1 MPHNS
6 FRSPA
11 EHCSAVNFQRIFG
24 SSLAQRVF
32 AGTPLGSALE
42 QRAIPKASLGS
53 ALETRVFAGVPL
65 APALG
70 PSLPPEE
77 RGLPDT
83 FVRITGRRAL
93 VDPTK
98 PTPLV
103 DLSDKRFNRHVRP
116 DGQAVLIEEWGDIC
130 IPDRLIPGGVE
141 MPPLAIEGSSLT
153 INVFGDTG
161 KGTDEQL
168 LVARNISAM
177 ADERGAQVTVHVGD
191 IIYPSGILTP
201 SDPRVR
207 SLLLEPYASLRE
219 KHICWGN
226 HEYGNSRAAG
236 VPEAWLEVAKAE
248 DPRTFA
254 QPSRYYSRRFLV
266 DGMTVR
272 AVFLDSSTVAVDPAQ
287 LAWARSELE
296 KPADM
301 RIVFG
306 HHPIYSGGLHGSL
319 PHMEK
324 LLLPMLEQ
332 HADLYCCG
340 HEHNLQF
347 LRSAAGFPLV
357 VSGAAGEERTAWRK
371 PQTEFFSGHMG
382 TTFLRIDRSGIEIEM
397 RDGRSRKTLF
407 TKHVPR
413 RNNG

>member
-1 MPHNS
+1 MS
-6 FRSPA
+6 D
-11 EHCSAVNFQRIFG
+11 ESAQPDPRLGEWI
-24 SSLAQRVF
+24 RVVDYYW
-32 AGTPLGSALE
+32 
-42 QRAIPKASLGS
+42 QRAGLAEPCRARLRDDLMDDLLASWSHG
-53 ALETRVFAGVPL
+53 
-65 APALG
+65 APV
-70 PSLPPEE
+70 E
-77 RGLPDT
+77 
-83 FVRITGRRAL
+83 
-93 VDPTK
+93 
-98 PTPLV
+98 
-103 DLSDKRFNRHVRP
+103 DL
-116 DGQAVLIEEWGDIC
+116 
-130 IPDRLIPGGVE
+130 
-141 MPPLAIEGSSLT
+141 
-153 INVFGDTG
+153 
-161 KGTDEQL
+161 
-168 LVARNISAM
+168 
-177 ADERGAQVTVHVGD
+177 
-191 IIYPSGILTP
+191 
-201 SDPRVR
+201 
-207 SLLLEPYASLRE
+207 
-219 KHICWGN
+219 
-226 HEYGNSRAAG
+226 
-236 VPEAWLEVAKAE
+236 
-248 DPRTFA
+248 
-254 QPSRYYSRRFLV
+254 
-266 DGMTVR
+266 
-272 AVFLDSSTVAVDPAQ
+272 VAVDPAQ